1 MYQSLEY
8 VEKLVKR
15 TVPSM
20 RYDGTETYESWKK
33 RAVQE
38 GYCAVVLEQRYIMG
52 SCGQLKDGAPLCA
65 RRNTALPALLLGRT
79 DC

>member
-1 MYQSLEY
+1 
-8 VEKLVKR
+8 
-15 TVPSM
+15 M

-38 GYCAVVLEQRYIMG
+38 GYCAVVLEQRYMG

-65 RRNTALPALLLGRT
+65 RRNTALPALLYGIIIFHEPFLYRIRISL
-79 DC
+79 